1 MGKEKRDG
9 AEKVRLPDHP
19 TPRQRDDFEIDLLDN
34 GTISS
39 MEMTG
44 IAPAALPENEVGAA
58 AFNQLWTNPTRM
70 LGAKPTP
77 DEMGPDRNDPK
88 PHA

>member
-1 MGKEKRDG
+1 MSDKKRGKPGHD
-9 AEKVRLPDHP
+9 RLPDNP
-19 TPRQRDDFEIDLLDN
+19 TPRQREDFEMDLLDN

-44 IAPAALPENEVGAA
+44 IAPAALPENEIGTAD
-58 AFNQLWTNPTRM
+58 FNQLWTNPNRM

-77 DEMGPDRNDPK
+77 DEMDPDQKD
-88 PHA
+88 